1 MTNTTHTPGPLH
13 ISHFNKTDIVKNR
26 VPGTYLASCYYG
38 PESGIPL
45 AEAEANARLIAAAPD
60 LFKLVK
66 RILSDSEFF
75 LTAIG
80 DDPVHEMLP
89 KWKVAEYQDAWNCD
103 FEQWADDARAVITKA
118 EGHSCP

>member
-45 AEAEANARLIAAAPD
+45 AEAEANARLIAAAP
-60 LFKLVK
+60 
-66 RILSDSEFF
+66 IYLSWSNAFYQ
-75 LTAIG
+75 TA
-80 DDPVHEMLP
+80 
-89 KWKVAEYQDAWNCD
+89 
-103 FEQWADDARAVITKA
+103 
-118 EGHSCP
+118 SSS